1 MKRFCPYI
9 VCKIDR
15 KYQQKGV
22 HMFREKIDKNDFY
35 QSKYDYYQRFSFWV
49 IVFSSLASITYFVS
63 DCQLFGRFAIETL
76 LPRTIILI
84 PMMIYIIL
92 SKRIKSY
99 KIMVPLEYLII
110 HLIMW
115 NTIWAIYYLPIKT
128 HASEGFIIM
137 HLMFC
142 GIGFSAPF
150 YCSTF
155 FHCLVIV
162 NILVSHLFNHYENL
176 DIMLSLGLPCL
187 VSICAIHLCMQKLYV
202 GHYQTA
208 KRLEYISYYDF
219 LTGVYN
225 RNVLPELTDAE
236 SKKFCSKIEHPI
248 SVLILDIDYFK
259 KVNDTYGHPNGDQVL
274 KELANTIKPMIEKK
288 DYMIRWG
295 GEEFVLI
302 LQNKKIDQA
311 VVFAEKIRVAVEKSD
326 NGVCPVTISIGVAE
340 YDGED
345 YQATINRA
353 DKALY
358 RAKINGRNCVEVS
371 DV

>member
-1 MKRFCPYI
+1 
-9 VCKIDR
+9 
-15 KYQQKGV
+15 
-22 HMFREKIDKNDFY
+22 MFRDKIDKNDFY
-35 QSKYDYYQRFSFWV
+35 QSQYDYYRKFSFWV
-49 IVFSSLASITYFVS
+49 VVVASLASITYFVS

-84 PMMIYIIL
+84 PMTLYIIL

-150 YCSTF
+150 YYSTF

-162 NILVSHLFNHYENL
+162 NILVSHTFNHYENL

-187 VSICAIHLCMQKLYV
+187 VSICAIHFCMQKLYV
-202 GHYQTA
+202 GHYLTA
-208 KRLEYISYYDF
+208 KKLEYISHYDH

-225 RNVLPELTDAE
+225 RNVLSELTDGE
-236 SKKFCSKIEHPI
+236 TKKFTSTMEQPI
-248 SVLILDIDYFK
+248 SVLLFDLDFFK
-259 KVNDTYGHPNGDQVL
+259 KVNDTYGHPGGDQVL
-274 KELANTIKPMIEKK
+274 KELAGTIKPMLGKK

-302 LQNKKIDQA
+302 LQNKKQQQA
-311 VVFAEKIRVAVEKSD
+311 VAFAEQIRTAVEQSD
-326 NGVCPVTISIGVAE
+326 NGVCPVTISVGVAE
-340 YDGED
+340 YDGKD
-345 YQATINRA
+345 YQATINMA
-353 DKALY
+353 DQALY
-358 RAKINGRNCVEVS
+358 RAKMNGRNRVEA
-371 DV
+371 